1 MNLIFL
7 QICDIMSV
15 MKKIL
20 LSLILAFLFCCVP
33 AVSSEIEDDYFDIAA
48 NYCVV
53 GDYNSAM
60 EYLDKILSINPSNKR
75 AVDLKNGLSHVISKD
90 NKSFID
96 NVSPLVRQAME
107 YKRIGDDTSE
117 WNTLVKA
124 TEDSNSYIAYYYL
137 GNFYRSKKEYK
148 SALNAY
154 SASSSARTDFAPAY
168 LGTAIVLYETGQ
180 YSSAINPLDK
190 YLSFNP
196 EDDLAYAMKSR
207 AEFELGMFAQAGD
220 DNAVAIGINDC
231 PEYRFDKA
239 KILYRQGHYK
249 ESKELFKSLLNDI
262 QTSKI
267 YEYMGLCDLALK
279 DYTSALTNFD
289 RAILLTNDD
298 EYLEMKYNEAKQLL
312 ESKNNEALQQT
323 VLPY

>member
-1 MNLIFL
+1 
-7 QICDIMSV
+7 

-20 LSLILAFLFCCVP
+20 LSLILAFFVLSPVL
-33 AVSSEIEDDYFDIAA
+33 ASEIEDDYFDIAG
-48 NYCVV
+48 NYCVT
-53 GDYNSAM
+53 GDYKSAM
-60 EYLDKILSINPSNKR
+60 EYLDKILQINPSNKR
-75 AVDLKNGLSHVISKD
+75 AMDLKNGLNHVISKD

-96 NVSPLVRQAME
+96 NVSPLVRDAME
-107 YKRIGDDTSE
+107 YKRNGDETRE

-124 TEDSNSYIAYYYL
+124 TEDSNAYIAYYYL

-148 SALNAY
+148 NALNAY

-168 LGTAIVLYETGQ
+168 LATAIVLFETGQ
-180 YSSAINPLDK
+180 YNSAINPIDK

-207 AEFELGMFAQAGD
+207 AEFELGMLTQAKD
-220 DNAVAIGINDC
+220 DNDIAIGINDC
-231 PEYRFDKA
+231 PEYQFDRA
-239 KILYRQGHYK
+239 KILYRQGEYK
-249 ESKELFKSLLNDI
+249 ESKELFKSLLNNI

-279 DYTSALTNFD
+279 DYSGALTNFD

-312 ESKNNEALQQT
+312 ENKNNEASQQT
-323 VLPY
+323 AFPY

>member
-1 MNLIFL
+1 
-7 QICDIMSV
+7 

-20 LSLILAFLFCCVP
+20 LSLILAISFCYIPVF
-33 AVSSEIEDDYFDIAA
+33 ANEIEDDYFDIAA

-53 GDYNSAM
+53 GDYNSALV
-60 EYLDKILSINPSNKR
+60 YLDKILTINPSNKH
-75 AVDLKNGLSHVISKD
+75 ALDLKNGLNHVISKD

-107 YKRIGDDTSE
+107 YKRIGDETSE

-124 TEDSNSYIAYYYL
+124 TEDSNAYIAYYYL

-148 SALNAY
+148 NALNAY

-168 LGTAIVLYETGQ
+168 LGTAIVLFETGQ
-180 YSSAINPLDK
+180 YNSAINPLDK

-207 AEFELGMFAQAGD
+207 TEFELGMLTQAKE
-220 DNAVAIGINDC
+220 DNDTAIGINDC
-231 PEYRFDKA
+231 PEYRFDRA
-239 KILYRQGHYK
+239 KILYRQGQYK
-249 ESKELFKSLLNDI
+249 QSKELFKSLLNDI

-298 EYLEMKYNEAKQLL
+298 EYLEMKYNEVKQIL
-312 ESKNNEALQQT
+312 ESKNNDSSQET
-323 VLPY
+323 TSP

>member
-7 QICDIMSV
+7 QIYAIIPD

-20 LSLILAFLFCCVP
+20 LSLILSIMICTP
-33 AVSSEIEDDYFDIAA
+33 ALSNEIEDDYFDIAG
-48 NYCVV
+48 NYCVT
-53 GDYNSAM
+53 GDYKSAM
-60 EYLDKILSINPSNKR
+60 EYLDKILQINPDNKH
-75 AVDLKNGLSHVISKD
+75 AQDLKNGLNHVISKD

-107 YKRIGDDTSE
+107 YKRIGDETSE

-124 TEDSNSYIAYYYL
+124 TEDSNAYIAYYYL

-148 SALNAY
+148 NALNAY
-154 SASSSARTDFAPAY
+154 SASTSARPDFAPAY
-168 LGTAIVLYETGQ
+168 LGSAIVLFETGQ

-196 EDDLAYAMKSR
+196 DDDLAYAMKSR
-207 AEFELGMFAQAGD
+207 AEFELGMLNQAND
-220 DNAVAIGINDC
+220 DNAVALGINDC
-231 PEYRFDKA
+231 PEYKFDKA
-239 KILYRQGHYK
+239 KILYRQGLYK

-279 DYTSALTNFD
+279 DYSGALTNFD

-298 EYLEMKYNEAKQLL
+298 EYLEMKYNETKHLL
-312 ESKNNEALQQT
+312 ESKNNEPSQQT
-323 VLPY
+323 TLPY